1 MKEVEKIVL
10 LRMLRKER
18 EEAEKIVESIKD
30 PETRKIFKDA
40 TINAANPKCNV
51 GLLDT
56 IISEEYDCKHEY
68 GLYNPSDSFM
78 SKDCMCLDCGEY
90 LNENEVGILYA
101 TSNNMSDVRKSYL
114 ELMQQMSIC
123 DSVTTIQNEYKLKRC
138 IK

>member
-10 LRMLRKER
+10 LRLLRKER
-18 EEAEKIVESIKD
+18 EEAEKIVESMKD
-30 PETRKIFKDA
+30 SEAKEIFKNA
-40 TINAANPKCNV
+40 TINTDSPKNNV

-56 IISEEYDCKHEY
+56 IISEDYDCKHEY

-78 SKDCMCLDCGEY
+78 SKNCMCLDCGEY
-90 LNENEVGILYA
+90 LDENEVGILYA

-114 ELMQQMSIC
+114 ELIQQMSIC

>member
-10 LRMLRKER
+10 LRLLRKER
-18 EEAEKIVESIKD
+18 EEAEKIVESMKD
-30 PETRKIFKDA
+30 PEAKEIFKNA
-40 TINAANPKCNV
+40 TSNTDSPKNNV

-56 IISEEYDCKHEY
+56 IISEDYDCKHEY

-90 LNENEVGILYA
+90 LDENEVGILYA

-114 ELMQQMSIC
+114 ELIQQMSIC